1 LQHLEGWLLLLYA
14 ASLPLS
20 MTASWVL
27 YIAGLSVTVLLRVL
41 ETRAGSAAPADAGS
55 FRDLMRAPLTIPLL
69 IFTAAV
75 FISGLLNGGIKEGL
89 QSIWALKALAVYLW
103 AYLVFIGK
111 PGLIFGAAAAVLS
124 TAAVAGI
131 WGTVQQLTGWHP
143 AGYPYLQGT
152 GFLGGPMAFAGQM
165 QLFSMLAL
173 GLLLGKG
180 YNRLIRPLNNPLTF
194 TLVTVATLLGA
205 FFASERSAWLGL
217 LAGVTAISL
226 MRSWKVLCAG
236 IGAMGLLATAAWFA
250 VPVVQTRLLPLL
262 DWRNDISVKVRL
274 FLWQQA
280 LEQWQSAPWFG
291 IGIRRFP
298 HYDIPE
304 AIVPGKSIDINHAH
318 SNIFQLATTVGII
331 GLLAYVWIMLKAALV
346 AVRQVSEN
354 TLFSPI
360 ALGVFGGTVALFV
373 SGLFEYNFGTSQV
386 RLAQWLILAM
396 LLQKQSSAAALPES
410 EPLRAVDKDMV
421 S

>member
-1 LQHLEGWLLLLYA
+1 MQQIEGWLLLLYA

-41 ETRAGSAAPADAGS
+41 ETRGDSTAPTAAGS
-55 FRDLMRAPLTIPLL
+55 FRDLLQAPLTIPLL

-75 FISGLLNGGIKEGL
+75 FISGLLNGGLKEAF
-89 QSIWALKALAVYLW
+89 QSVWALKAVAVYLW
-103 AYLVFIGK
+103 AYLVFMRK
-111 PGLIFGAAAAVLS
+111 PALIFGAAAAVLS

-180 YNRLIRPLNNPLTF
+180 YNRLIRPFNNPLVF
-194 TLVTVATLLGA
+194 TMVTVANLLGA

-217 LAGVTAISL
+217 LAGVIAITL

-236 IGAMGLLATAAWFA
+236 LAAMALMATGAWFA

-262 DWRNDISVKVRL
+262 DWHNDISVKVRF

-280 LEQWQSAPWFG
+280 LEHWTSAPWFG

-318 SNIFQLATTVGII
+318 SNIFQLATTLGII
-331 GLLAYVWIMLKAALV
+331 GLLAYVWIMLKAALT
-346 AVRQVSEN
+346 AIRHISEN
-354 TLFSPI
+354 SLFSPI

-396 LLQKQSSAAALPES
+396 LLQRQASQVTLPES
-410 EPLRAVDKDMV
+410 ETLRAVDKNVV